1 MGGGSIGLGFI
12 PKKQGSFNCFPNE
25 AVTKFPYLLIRRQ
38 CRGNI
43 DLLHEE
49 EKADGDTAC
58 GVDGD
63 NHDVEHQCFLNDSC
77 KG

>member
-1 MGGGSIGLGFI
+1 MLELQIQVRAKVFFSD
-12 PKKQGSFNCFPNE
+12 E

-43 DLLHEE
+43 ELLHQE

-58 GVDGD
+58 GVNGG
-63 NHDVEHQCFLNDSC
+63 NADVEHQCVLNDSELL
-77 KG
+77 KL